1 VTHSIEILAEVDGF
15 EPPHVGIKTRCLRP
29 AWLYPHEHYIFTVQ
43 KNFGRIGR
51 NRTLRTPSPTG
62 AENTRGMLLR
72 AELRFPAR
80 NTLPLSYVPMLSIY
94 STEKSLVG
102 RAYLVEYAFFS
113 RAVKWLARTPETY
126 VTYLQYRKNFS
137 S

>member
-1 VTHSIEILAEVDGF
+1 MDSNHRMSGSKPDALDQLGYTPTNTTYLQY
-15 EPPHVGIKTRCLRP
+15 R
-29 AWLYPHEHYIFTVQ
+29 

-113 RAVKWLARTPETY
+113 RAVK
-126 VTYLQYRKNFS
+126 
-137 S
+137 